1 MAYYTRFEIY
11 IPVVYRI
18 TDEDPQVGKKRS
30 EVHALS
36 DELLREFID
45 ATRKEFEGITQA
57 NPVGPAPFKGW
68 WQKKNR
74 KTIVID
80 HLTYVFGLAKIH
92 ESDDATRFFSQWK
105 ERFESSLEQQEIL
118 VIYFPVQTIGDFF

>member
-11 IPVVYRI
+11 IPIVYQL
-18 TDEDPQVGKKRS
+18 TDEDPQTGKRRS
-30 EVHALS
+30 EVHALPA
-36 DELLREFID
+36 ELLREFID
-45 ATRKEFEGITQA
+45 ATRKRFEGITQA
-57 NPVGPAPFKGW
+57 NPLGLAPFKGW
-68 WQKKNR
+68 WQKKNT

-92 ESDDATRFFSQWK
+92 ESDEAKTFFTDWK
-105 ERFESSLEQQEIL
+105 ERLEFSLQQQEIL

>member
-1 MAYYTRFEIY
+1 MAYCTRFEIY
-11 IPVVYRI
+11 IPIVYQL
-18 TDEDPQVGKKRS
+18 TDEDPRTGKRRS
-30 EVHALS
+30 EVHALP

-45 ATRKEFEGITQA
+45 ATRKRFEGITQA
-57 NPVGPAPFKGW
+57 NPLGPAPFKGW

-80 HLTYVFGLAKIH
+80 HLTYVFGLAKIYESH
-92 ESDDATRFFSQWK
+92 EATRFFTEWK
-105 ERFESSLEQQEIL
+105 ERLESSLQQQEIL